1 MDLKP
6 YKRRYP
12 ELIAAAGALTAKAR
26 GAYWI
31 RYTLT
36 DHRGVVRQFRRPFLA
51 IDRKPD
57 DSPLLIGMPGL
68 KHMGVSISLGEQETW
83 QYQLQR
89 PGKTAVK
96 VEGRKRFNRRLRTQP
111 KVYILMPHNHLI
123 RSWERTKIDGLPEE
137 LLEYTDVFAA
147 SGGTALAPH
156 RDGVDLAIEVED
168 GKQPPYGPLYPLSP
182 AELEVLRQ
190 YLQENLEKG
199 FIRPS
204 KSPAGAPIL
213 FVPKKDGGLR
223 LCVDYRG
230 LNAVTVKNRYPLPLI
245 GEIMDRVNGAKWF
258 SKIDLKDA
266 YHKIRIQPGDEW
278 KTAFRT
284 RYGHFE
290 YMVMPFGLTNA
301 PATFQGYINQALRG
315 LVDDFCI
322 VYLDDILIFSKTR
335 EEHTQHLQHVCQ
347 RLREH
352 ELYGKPSKCDF
363 YQKEMEFLGFI
374 INAEGVQMDP
384 RRVQT
389 ISEWKDHPPKS
400 YYDVQVFLG
409 FCNFYR
415 RFIRSYATL
424 SRPITRLLKG
434 SRQGKKTGNFALEWK
449 EEQQEAFLAMLN
461 AFTKAPILR
470 HYDPQR
476 PSKIETDASNVALGA
491 IYSQKFED
499 DQWHPVAFY
508 SRQFKGAEVHYG
520 TPDKEMFAI
529 VEAFK
534 HWRHYLEGSAHPIE
548 VWTDHQNLQA
558 FMRQPRLNGRQA
570 RWCFML
576 TPYDFT
582 IRYRKGTS
590 NPADAPSR
598 RPDYG
603 EDTSRSVE
611 VAQGLLASLETK
623 IARVQLIQKAR
634 NQPAG
639 LEALLRG
646 EASSAEVRVAS
657 VGHPVVRPRT
667 KPGRRLGPSPEG
679 HRILQPRSETYG
691 MPGPGVR
698 GETEEADHLLRV
710 IKVQSI
716 TRKRSKEA
724 TREEVPT
731 ELQIST
737 SLENLIKVAQEE
749 DGYAQH
755 VMRELME
762 QKSPPS
768 YSRSEDG
775 LLLYKRRLYVPNQR
789 SLIGELLTLYHD
801 DPHAGHWGVDKTL
814 ELLKRKFFWKNMRV
828 DVEDY
833 VRTCPVCQGNA
844 IGTHKPYG
852 RLTPLRTTYAIT
864 VAFKALERH
873 LSGLDHRTSPM

>member
-12 ELIAAAGALTAKAR
+12 ELVAAAGALTAKAR

-83 QYQLQR
+83 QYQLRR

-213 FVPKKDGGLR
+213 FVPRKDGGLR

-258 SKIDLKDA
+258 SKIDLKGA

-335 EEHTQHLQHVCQ
+335 EEHTQHL
-347 RLREH
+347 
-352 ELYGKPSKCDF
+352 
-363 YQKEMEFLGFI
+363 
-374 INAEGVQMDP
+374 
-384 RRVQT
+384 
-389 ISEWKDHPPKS
+389 
-400 YYDVQVFLG
+400 
-409 FCNFYR
+409 
-415 RFIRSYATL
+415 
-424 SRPITRLLKG
+424 
-434 SRQGKKTGNFALEWK
+434 
-449 EEQQEAFLAMLN
+449 
-461 AFTKAPILR
+461 
-470 HYDPQR
+470 
-476 PSKIETDASNVALGA
+476 
-491 IYSQKFED
+491 
-499 DQWHPVAFY
+499 
-508 SRQFKGAEVHYG
+508 
-520 TPDKEMFAI
+520 
-529 VEAFK
+529 
-534 HWRHYLEGSAHPIE
+534 
-548 VWTDHQNLQA
+548 
-558 FMRQPRLNGRQA
+558 
-570 RWCFML
+570 
-576 TPYDFT
+576 
-582 IRYRKGTS
+582 
-590 NPADAPSR
+590 
-598 RPDYG
+598 
-603 EDTSRSVE
+603 
-611 VAQGLLASLETK
+611 
-623 IARVQLIQKAR
+623 
-634 NQPAG
+634 
-639 LEALLRG
+639 
-646 EASSAEVRVAS
+646 
-657 VGHPVVRPRT
+657 
-667 KPGRRLGPSPEG
+667 
-679 HRILQPRSETYG
+679 
-691 MPGPGVR
+691 
-698 GETEEADHLLRV
+698 
-710 IKVQSI
+710 
-716 TRKRSKEA
+716 
-724 TREEVPT
+724 
-731 ELQIST
+731 
-737 SLENLIKVAQEE
+737 
-749 DGYAQH
+749 
-755 VMRELME
+755 
-762 QKSPPS
+762 
-768 YSRSEDG
+768 
-775 LLLYKRRLYVPNQR
+775 
-789 SLIGELLTLYHD
+789 
-801 DPHAGHWGVDKTL
+801 
-814 ELLKRKFFWKNMRV
+814 
-828 DVEDY
+828 
-833 VRTCPVCQGNA
+833 
-844 IGTHKPYG
+844 
-852 RLTPLRTTYAIT
+852 
-864 VAFKALERH
+864 
-873 LSGLDHRTSPM
+873 